1 MIKRLLIAMAAL
13 LVVPAAL
20 AQQVLEE
27 EVRRA
32 LSQPTPQEVVKRLER
47 AVKWGNV
54 LAAYELGVILRDGQ
68 EGVAP
73 DPGRALELFRW
84 AGKPWLARNWFKLG
98 VPEAQY
104 AAGIMYMEGK
114 GTQPDV
120 ETAVKWLLRAA
131 EQGHSQ
137 AQVQLAEI
145 YVSDGAPVDMREA
158 YFWASLALTQFLL
171 PQEEK
176 DRAIQVQ
183 ERAAQTLGGDAVE
196 KIKTAVET
204 WSPRRM
210 TSGW

>member
-1 MIKRLLIAMAAL
+1 MMKRLLIAMAAL

-27 EVRRA
+27 EVQRA
-32 LSQPTPQEVVKRLER
+32 LSQPTPQEVVRRLER
-47 AVKWGNV
+47 AVNWGNV
-54 LAAYELGVILRDGQ
+54 LAAYELGLILRNGR
-68 EGVAP
+68 EGVEP
-73 DPGRALELFRW
+73 DPPRALKLFKW
-84 AGKPWLARNWFKLG
+84 AGEPWLARNWFKLG

-104 AAGIMYMEGK
+104 AAGMMYLEGK

-131 EQGHSQ
+131 EQGHGQ

-145 YVSDGAPVDMREA
+145 YASDGAPVDMREA

-171 PQEEK
+171 PKEEK
-176 DRAIQVQ
+176 DKAAQVQ
-183 ERAAQTLGGDAVE
+183 ERAAQALGAGAVE
-196 KIKTAVET
+196 ELKIAVEN